1 MISEAIA
8 DAIDAN
14 LSPAFYEGMN
24 ARMAGRALSACP
36 YALGDPQRCDWEE
49 GWDTM
54 RDAQDVA

>member
-1 MISEAIA
+1 MIREAIA

-24 ARMAGRALSACP
+24 ARVVGQRISACP
-36 YALGDPQRCDWEE
+36 FAVGDPRRCDWEE

-54 RDAQDVA
+54 GDALDVP